1 MKLQILRLPQFSKLL
16 FELSKIHQT
25 LPRTKKLHAFI
36 IRNHLSDDPF
46 YATRILRFYA
56 INSDLC
62 SARNLF
68 DGTSHRSVYL
78 WNSVIRAYAGE
89 HQFDDALL
97 LFAKMLRTEIKPD
110 SFTFACVL
118 RACAENFDPDGLRV
132 VHGGVVVSGLG
143 FDSVC
148 GSALVTAYSKLC
160 MVDEASRVFYG
171 MAEPDLVL
179 WNAMAAGYGYC
190 GFWDKGLQLFSAMR
204 SMGEQPDSYTMVG
217 LISGLADPS
226 LLGIGK
232 GIHGF
237 CLKSSFDCNDHVG
250 SALVSMYSRCHC
262 LNSAYGVFT
271 ILSQPDLVTW
281 SALITGLSKSGDY
294 EKALLFFR
302 KMNMEG
308 KRVDPILI
316 SSVLAASGQS
326 AILGPGSEIHGYVLR
341 HGLESEVM
349 ISSAL
354 IDMYSKCGFV
364 NLGVRVFD
372 SMPNRNTVSYNS
384 MILGLGIHGL
394 ASQAF
399 KMFEEVLEKGFKPD
413 ESTFSALLCT
423 CCHAGLVNDG
433 REIFSRMT
441 EEFHIQARTEH
452 YVHMVKLLGMAG
464 ELQEAYDLI
473 LSLQQPADSGIWGAL
488 LSCCNFHGN
497 SELAAIVAQQ
507 LFENKPEKSAYRVM
521 LSNIYAGDERWDDVK
536 KLRDDIQEA
545 GIKKMPGLSWIGV
558 GRI

>member
-68 DGTSHRSVYL
+68 DGTSYRSVYL

-271 ILSQPDLVTW
+271 ILSQPDL
-281 SALITGLSKSGDY
+281 
-294 EKALLFFR
+294 
-302 KMNMEG
+302 
-308 KRVDPILI
+308 
-316 SSVLAASGQS
+316 
-326 AILGPGSEIHGYVLR
+326 IHGYVLR

-394 ASQAF
+394 APQAF

-423 CCHAGLVNDG
+423 CCHAGLVKNG

-441 EEFHIQARTEH
+441 EEFHIQARTDH

-473 LSLQQPADSGIWGAL
+473 LSLQQPVDSGIWGAL

-497 SELAAIVAQQ
+497 PELAEIVAQQ

-521 LSNIYAGDERWDDVK
+521 LSNIYAGDDRWDDVK